1 VTHWIEVLRPDVTTQ
16 TLILVKFLAPRE
28 LRELL
33 PVTICPRPDRL
44 VRVFAVF
51 TVLTKTEMEKEGIV
65 PRAVL
70 KRQVDTVLDGGK
82 VGGNEDGCFRV
93 FELGGARVF
102 ADGEERREML
112 GGMTPGAEREM
123 TPGLV
128 MGDRGMAVWKGS

>member
-1 VTHWIEVLRPDVTTQ
+1 
-16 TLILVKFLAPRE
+16 
-28 LRELL
+28 
-33 PVTICPRPDRL
+33 
-44 VRVFAVF
+44 
-51 TVLTKTEMEKEGIV
+51 
-65 PRAVL
+65 VL

-102 ADGEERREML
+102 ADGEEWREML
-112 GGMTPGAEREM
+112 DGESGM